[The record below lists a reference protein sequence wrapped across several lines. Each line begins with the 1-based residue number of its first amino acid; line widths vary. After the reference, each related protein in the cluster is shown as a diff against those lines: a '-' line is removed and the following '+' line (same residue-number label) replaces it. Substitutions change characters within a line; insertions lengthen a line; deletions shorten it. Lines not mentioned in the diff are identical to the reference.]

1 MNRIDQYSTPES
13 ETFRD
18 PETIENQITDTR
30 KRMDHTI
37 EKLGE
42 KLDPREYLGAASDWA
57 EKSFGEIDFDN
68 IAENITSFGSKIT
81 TGIKNNPIPTALVGT
96 AAVML
101 LLPKRSRNEAGGSDS
116 ATRDNTETPN
126 YRQRVPYSA
135 PVESMN
141 GSGDNGS
148 ARTGHH
154 NHVWDKLSDIPEKTS
169 SIAKD
174 AGNLVA
180 EKTRAGGEA
189 ISSTSKTIAK
199 KTGETARKSKKRF
212 ERSTRESPAL
222 IGAGALALGFL
233 AAIAIPRTRKENE
246 LCGEAS
252 DQLKSRIKDRIDDA
266 TPSIEE
272 LKDSSI
278 EAVDALADEACGKV
292 EEAIAP
298 DSN

>member
-18 PETIENQITDTR
+18 PETIENQIVDTR

-37 EKLGE
+37 EKLGD

-57 EKSFGEIDFDN
+57 EKSFGEIDFDSIADN
-68 IAENITSFGSKIT
+68 INSFGSKIT

-101 LLPKRSRNEAGGSDS
+101 LLPKRSRNGSGGGDS
-116 ATRDNTETPN
+116 AAQNDAGTPN

-141 GSGDNGS
+141 GSGDSDGGR
-148 ARTGHH
+148 AGHH
-154 NHVWDKLSDIPEKTS
+154 DRVWDKLSDLPEKTS

-189 ISSTSKTIAK
+189 ISSTSQTLAK

-212 ERSTRESPAL
+212 ERSTQESPGL

-278 EAVDALADEACGKV
+278 EKVDSLADEACEKV